1 MNHITNY
8 YKNKCEILTEQ
19 LNSLQNQINK
29 FLKED
34 DAGDSYP
41 AIAQTYHGN
50 NNIANTPRP
59 VSGDD
64 LMYATSLY
72 NPADGYWNTSEGR
85 AFMSGWSYLAR
96 YYNVPSAWGRPGSPP
111 YMASPAAFEAY
122 MRARL
127 PQGVYAPPFRR

>member
-34 DAGDSYP
+34 DEVATERPYP
-41 AIAQTYHGN
+41 GGN
-50 NNIANTPRP
+50 NAVANTPRP
-59 VSGDD
+59 ATGDN

-122 MRARL
+122 MRAQL